1 MLRQIHNV
9 QIKDILQ
16 TIRHSF
22 VRHSNCQKTFKSEV
36 EEERK
41 HFFLKSRGICMVKAT
56 FFVKLN
62 TVYDISLYSN
72 SKIIV
77 LKTLYTQH
85 KVQVTVNLIDLMIN

>member
-1 MLRQIHNV
+1 MLRQIQYV

-36 EEERK
+36 EKERK
-41 HFFLKSRGICMVKAT
+41 HFFKSRGICMVKAT

-62 TVYDISLYSN
+62 TVYDILLYSN

-85 KVQVTVNLIDLMIN
+85 KVQVTVNLIDLVIN